1 MSRVNAFN
9 GGFGGFSALVS
20 GDNPNEYK
28 GAVMLFAQTAAP
40 TGWTKDT
47 TYDDYALRITSGTVS
62 TGGSV
67 NFSTAFASRSVA
79 GSFPGGS
86 LLQATTGT
94 TALTAAELPSHSHTY
109 TNPAIYSGPSVPVS
123 SPTYVAAVIGQ
134 GQTGGPGGQTGFM
147 AQPGNPA
154 SGVSTNPAFSP
165 SSFST
170 LGPTAASGAGH
181 SHTVSNSPGG
191 TFTGINLN
199 MAVKYLDMII
209 ASYPV

>member
-1 MSRVNAFN
+1 MSRINAFN

-67 NFSTAFASRSVA
+67 NFSTAFASIPVT

-94 TALTAAELPSHSHTY
+94 TALTAAQLPSHSHTY

-123 SPTYVAAVIGQ
+123 SPTYVAGVIGQ
-134 GQTGGPGGQTGFM
+134 GQTGGPGGQQGIM
-147 AQPGNPA
+147 AAP
-154 SGVSTNPAFSP
+154 SP
-165 SSFST
+165 T
-170 LGPTAASGAGH
+170 ALGPTTSPGISPSNLAILGSTGSGTGH
-181 SHTVSNSPGG
+181 SHAVSNSPGG
-191 TFTGINLN
+191 TFTGTNLN

>member
-94 TALTAAELPSHSHTY
+94 TALTAAQLPSHTHSY
-109 TNPAIYSGPSVPVS
+109 INPGTFSNPSVSPT
-123 SPTYVAAVIGQ
+123 SPTYVAPVIGQ
-134 GQTGGPGGQTGFM
+134 GQTGGPGAQTGIM
-147 AQPGNPA
+147 TAPSPSALGPT
-154 SGVSTNPAFSP
+154 TNPAMSP
-165 SSFST
+165 SSLST
-170 LGPTAASGAGH
+170 LGPTAASGGGH

-191 TFTGINLN
+191 TFTGTNLN

>member
-1 MSRVNAFN
+1 MSRINAFN

-94 TALTAAELPSHSHTY
+94 TALTAAQLPSHTHTY
-109 TNPAIYSGPSVPVS
+109 SNPGVSSNPSVSPT
-123 SPTYVAAVIGQ
+123 SPTYVAPVIGQ
-134 GQTGGPGGQTGFM
+134 GQTGGPGGQTGIM
-147 AQPGNPA
+147 SAPSPTATGPT
-154 SGVSTNPAFSP
+154 TNPALSP
-165 SSFST
+165 SDLTT
-170 LGPTAASGAGH
+170 LGTTGSGTGH
-181 SHTVSNSPGG
+181 SHAVSNSPGG
-191 TFTGINLN
+191 TFTGTNLN

>member
-9 GGFGGFSALVS
+9 GGFGGFSALVG

-67 NFSTAFASRSVA
+67 NFSTAFSSRTVA
-79 GSFPGGS
+79 GSFPGGQ

-94 TALTAAELPSHSHTY
+94 TALTAAQLPSHTHTY

-123 SPTYVAAVIGQ
+123 SPTYVASVIGQ
-134 GQTGGPGGQTGFM
+134 GQTGGPGAQTGIM
-147 AQPGNPA
+147 SAPSPTATGPT
-154 SGVSTNPAFSP
+154 TNPALSP
-165 SSFST
+165 SDLTT
-170 LGPTAASGAGH
+170 LGPTGSGTGH
-181 SHTVSNSPGG
+181 SHAVSNSPGG
-191 TFTGINLN
+191 TFTGTNLN

-209 ASYPV
+209 ASYPA